1 MKLGPASTVNRN
13 LELWRFFLESKGKGF
28 RLSWTKAEY
37 MRCEFSRVGCKEGKV
52 SLEGQIVPKR
62 GTFRG
67 INATKQ

>member
-1 MKLGPASTVNRN
+1 
-13 LELWRFFLESKGKGF
+13 LESKGKGF